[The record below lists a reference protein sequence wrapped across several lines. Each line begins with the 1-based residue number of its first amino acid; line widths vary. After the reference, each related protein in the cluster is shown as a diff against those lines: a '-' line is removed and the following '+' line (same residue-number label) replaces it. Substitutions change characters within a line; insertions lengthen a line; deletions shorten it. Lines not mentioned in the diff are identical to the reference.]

1 MSYKVGF
8 WTEVRGSFPDA
19 YWSFLSRDAIR
30 LYELNNKP
38 SDFFAHAHTSGLT
51 TRKIAAYATSM
62 IPCLFYAINKLSF
75 KKTVAIS
82 CVVPIATLIFK
93 WVIHSYLNNNRV
105 LVQKPTPENFI
116 GFAQAS
122 HAFNPVDNT
131 QNLEVGKTYSM
142 TVDAAAELNINLKDR
157 GHLLPQGNTAIYS
170 VPPVDYEGTSNLYI
184 GSYFD
189 VQYMGTYNEKTDR
202 TEEQYYE
209 IVRHLND
216 KQKWSWRNGETR
228 FMTIDELLQLALIP
242 SPYGNENISLRPEY
256 VGSFF
261 RCEKKSNVFHIT
273 RCEYR
278 ETYQRIPFNTARS
291 IGNPDADELKLQYGS
306 PNEELIK
313 GEIWTPA
320 TSSIP
325 EYATSVF
332 MVKKLK
338 NGWTVVRM
346 LKPKAH

>member
-8 WTEVRGSFPDA
+8 WTEVRGLFPDA
-19 YWSFLSRDAIR
+19 YWSFLSRDAITHYQ
-30 LYELNNKP
+30 LYNNP
-38 SDFFAHAHTSGLT
+38 SDFFAHAQTSGLT
-51 TRKIAAYATSM
+51 TSKIAAYATSV
-62 IPCLFYAINKLSF
+62 IPYLFYAMNKLSF
-75 KKTVAIS
+75 KKTVVIS
-82 CVVPIATLIFK
+82 CVVPIATLVFK
-93 WVIHSYLNNNRV
+93 WMLHSELNNNRV
-105 LVQKPTPENFI
+105 LVQKPNQENLI
-116 GFAQAS
+116 GFDKVS
-122 HAFNPVDNT
+122 PSFNLTDNT
-131 QNLEVGKTYSM
+131 AQNLEFGKTYAMS
-142 TVDAAAELNINLKDR
+142 VDVAAVLNINLKDR

-202 TEEQYYE
+202 IENQYYE
-209 IVRHLND
+209 IVRQN
-216 KQKWSWRNGETR
+216 KKKWSWSYGETR
-228 FMTIDELLQLALIP
+228 VMTIDKVLQLALIP

-261 RCEKKSNVFHIT
+261 RCEKKSNGFHIT

-291 IGNPDADELKLQYGS
+291 IGKPDADELKLQLGS
-306 PNEELIK
+306 PNKELIK

-325 EYATSVF
+325 EYTTSVF
-332 MVKKLK
+332 MVKELK
-338 NGWTVVRM
+338 NGYTVVRM